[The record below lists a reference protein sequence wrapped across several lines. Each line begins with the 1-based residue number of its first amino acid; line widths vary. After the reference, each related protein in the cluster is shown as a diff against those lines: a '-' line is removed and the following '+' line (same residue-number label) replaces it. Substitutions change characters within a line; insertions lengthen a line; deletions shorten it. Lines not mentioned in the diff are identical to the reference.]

1 MRWADALDALLTEL
15 LADDALTSALGGER
29 IYRDGEHKRPEVPA
43 VYWSVI
49 DSNLEETSEPVLTQ
63 WDIFAPDI
71 DSALAIEERLRRVL
85 HWVGWKTVGGVSL
98 ASSYEDSR
106 DHPEPDFD
114 VIHRSLDFR
123 HTPVRNRGW

>member
-1 MRWADALDALLTEL
+1 MKWADALTEL
-15 LADDALTSALGGER
+15 LEELNADSALTTALGGAHV
-29 IYRDGEHKRPEVPA
+29 YRDGEHSTPQVPA

-49 DSNLEETSEPVLTQ
+49 NAGLEEAMEPVLTQ

-71 DSALAIEERLRRVL
+71 DTALAVETRLRKKL
-85 HWVGWKTVGGVSL
+85 HWPGWRTFNGVSL
-98 ASSYEDSR
+98 SSEYEDSR